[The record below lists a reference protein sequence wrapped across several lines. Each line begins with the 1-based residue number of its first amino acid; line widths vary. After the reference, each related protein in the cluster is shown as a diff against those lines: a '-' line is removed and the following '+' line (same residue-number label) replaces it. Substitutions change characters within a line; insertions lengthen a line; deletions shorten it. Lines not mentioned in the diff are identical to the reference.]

1 MFTSHLADRPVCLF
15 ATPSVVLAQACS
27 PDRNQAGIGAD
38 QALGTEPCQLECLPH
53 LQAEAIL
60 ASDHP
65 LLHRQI
71 PLVGATDERSTRMRR
86 REIRSAVEHARSC
99 PSTQRSS
106 WQLCTAGH
114 HPAPRQHDKALLARL
129 AADHVMA
136 HAME

>member
-27 PDRNQAGIGAD
+27 PDRKQTGIGAY
-38 QALGTEPCQLECLPH
+38 QALGTEPGWLECLPH

-71 PLVGATDERSTRMRR
+71 PLGGATDERSTRMRQ
-86 REIRSAVEHARSC
+86 REIRPAVEHARSC
-99 PSTQRSS
+99 PPTQRSS
-106 WQLCTAGH
+106 WQLCTAGQETGFLKKGTH
-114 HPAPRQHDKALLARL
+114 SAG
-129 AADHVMA
+129 V
-136 HAME
+136 